1 MICLPFSLL
10 LARSH
15 NDVLKR
21 AVLQEQRKRAES
33 DKALAEKAR
42 DNAELRMRIEELERE
57 RWGRRERAGSCDAG
71 GAAAGGDDGG
81 GGGAGGGREET
92 AADAPVKTAVNRE
105 ESAAS
110 WATTV
115 GAGGTTVNSPRQ
127 VSRLAAARRR
137 LRAVESTVPHLR
149 QLACWGDSFTGALSE
164 LLSSRA
170 PGGSSAAGLLAG
182 TLSMHGEHMAALVA
196 SAAAILASLRRR
208 LASSTSAVVT
218 TGKVKNEIIPAG
230 AVQQQGDAGP
240 LSDSVGRLAAVSGWI
255 MPNTNTNTNTN
266 RPAGR
271 QAGRQTDREGERE
284 RENLHASNIRI
295 AFYKFP
301 ESRSHVV
308 LCSYT
313 CGWQRGGRR

>member
-1 MICLPFSLL
+1 
-10 LARSH
+10 
-15 NDVLKR
+15 VLKR

-81 GGGAGGGREET
+81 GGGAEGGGREET

-230 AVQQQGDAGP
+230 AAQQQGDAGP
-240 LSDSVGRLAAVSGWI
+240 LSDSVERLAAVSGSSSTQ
-255 MPNTNTNTNTN
+255 NTNTSTN
-266 RPAGR
+266 RER
-271 QAGRQTDREGERE
+271 KRE
-284 RENLHASNIRI
+284 RDFA
-295 AFYKFP
+295 
-301 ESRSHVV
+301 
-308 LCSYT
+308 
-313 CGWQRGGRR
+313 